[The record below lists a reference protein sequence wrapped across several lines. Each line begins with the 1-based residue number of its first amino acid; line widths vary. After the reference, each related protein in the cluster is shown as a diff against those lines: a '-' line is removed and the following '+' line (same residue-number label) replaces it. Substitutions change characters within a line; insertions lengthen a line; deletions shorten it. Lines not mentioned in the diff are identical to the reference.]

1 MEMRKII
8 KEIIPIVTYSRE
20 RKYYLMLLFKE
31 IKLFLN
37 VKCERPPILS
47 SEYTCDYDD
56 PAMQLCLDFPSL
68 SL

>member
-31 IKLFLN
+31 IK
-37 VKCERPPILS
+37 
-47 SEYTCDYDD
+47 
-56 PAMQLCLDFPSL
+56 
-68 SL
+68 